1 MAEAGMSDAPTQ
13 RAELRKAELRK
24 LQAFASNND
33 LAIQMADTKT
43 GNYQGRMGVHTDSF
57 ITQHVGGRKLVVHDK
72 AIVGRDMQPGM
83 DVKIDYSARR
93 GNQADVTKLKPVQA
107 RGITR

>member
-1 MAEAGMSDAPTQ
+1 MSEATQ

-24 LQAFASNND
+24 LQTFASNND
-33 LAIQMADTKT
+33 LAIEMADMKT

-57 ITQHVGGRKLVVHDK
+57 ITLHIGDRKLMGHDK

-93 GNQADVTKLKPVQA
+93 GNQADVTKLKPIQA
-107 RGITR
+107 RGVTR